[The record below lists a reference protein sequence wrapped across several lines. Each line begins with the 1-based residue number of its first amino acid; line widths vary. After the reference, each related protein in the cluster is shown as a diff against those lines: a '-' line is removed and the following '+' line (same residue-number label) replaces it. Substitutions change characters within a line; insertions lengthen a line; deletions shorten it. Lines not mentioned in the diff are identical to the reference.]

1 MSMNNLI
8 VSILD
13 LSEEILFT
21 IFKKLNNIDLLCS
34 LVGINQKLDKVVCD
48 INFTQAV
55 DITQQRCPSRLN
67 IRRCRAATVIKK
79 CEPRRCRDG
88 DFGNL

>member
-1 MSMNNLI
+1 MNSLI

-21 IFKKLNNIDLLCS
+21 IFKKLKNIDLLRS
-34 LVGINQKLDKVVCD
+34 LGGINQKLNKVVCD

-55 DITQQRCPSRLN
+55 DLTRVSSN
-67 IRRCRAATVIKK
+67 EASAIREAMV
-79 CEPRRCRDG
+79 
-88 DFGNL
+88 